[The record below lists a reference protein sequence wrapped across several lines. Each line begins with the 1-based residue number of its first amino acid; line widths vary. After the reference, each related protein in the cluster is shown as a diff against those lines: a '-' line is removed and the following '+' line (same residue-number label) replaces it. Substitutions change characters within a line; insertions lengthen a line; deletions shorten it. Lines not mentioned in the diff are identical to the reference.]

1 MDGSSLMHILQITKY
16 FYPALSFGGPV
27 QCTYNLSK
35 YLVSRGHKVT
45 VYATDA
51 LDISSNARVREAHR
65 WIDGIEVF
73 YFHNI
78 AKFYGFFVSPSMIR
92 TLKENIGKFEVV
104 HLHEFRTFQNLVF
117 YFLNTKR
124 LPYVLSCHG
133 EFLYTKQSWDQ
144 YFLRKLF
151 EESFGRRMVMNARKL
166 IALTPFEQAQYIASG
181 VEPSRIAVIPNG
193 VACEDFSAFF
203 SDNSF
208 KTLYGMDNERII
220 LYLGRINKDKG
231 IDILVKA
238 FSLLCK
244 ERSDCKLVLAGPDD
258 GFLRNLRGMIKGLN
272 LEGKVIFTGTLD
284 RQQVAAAYNDS
295 AVVVYASIH
304 EGFPVV
310 PLEAGCVG
318 KPVIVTNIPAMD
330 YVRKGGFGLTVSY
343 GSVVQ
348 LKEAIDKILDNSE
361 MSKEMTENG
370 KKFVRRNYS
379 WKVLAKKIEDIY
391 FSILNEPAFRRPNS

>member
-1 MDGSSLMHILQITKY
+1 
-16 FYPALSFGGPV
+16 
-27 QCTYNLSK
+27 
-35 YLVSRGHKVT
+35 
-45 VYATDA
+45 
-51 LDISSNARVREAHR
+51 
-65 WIDGIEVF
+65 
-73 YFHNI
+73 
-78 AKFYGFFVSPSMIR
+78 
-92 TLKENIGKFEVV
+92 
-104 HLHEFRTFQNLVF
+104 
-117 YFLNTKR
+117 
-124 LPYVLSCHG
+124 
-133 EFLYTKQSWDQ
+133 
-144 YFLRKLF
+144 
-151 EESFGRRMVMNARKL
+151 MVW
-166 IALTPFEQAQYIASG
+166 
-181 VEPSRIAVIPNG
+181 
-193 VACEDFSAFF
+193 
-203 SDNSF
+203 
-208 KTLYGMDNERII
+208 

-231 IDILVKA
+231 IDIIVKA